1 VIFAVIALVVSLTK
15 NGASA
20 ELEIRSRQPVYE
32 LLSFSANGVKPNNK
46 IEKLKIKVDKDVA
59 ERMLNEIGALILDY
73 KNKDVK

>member
-1 VIFAVIALVVSLTK
+1 M
-15 NGASA
+15 
-20 ELEIRSRQPVYE
+20 
-32 LLSFSANGVKPNNK
+32 LSFSANGVKTNNK